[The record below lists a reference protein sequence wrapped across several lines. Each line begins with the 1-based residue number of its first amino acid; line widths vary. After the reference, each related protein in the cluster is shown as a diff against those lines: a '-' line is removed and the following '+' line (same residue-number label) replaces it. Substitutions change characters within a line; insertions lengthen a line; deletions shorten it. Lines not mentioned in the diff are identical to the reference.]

1 MRVIDRR
8 DWRDNVEH
16 EKLFLMCIIYIY
28 IYIYIYLCCLIVFPR
43 ILENFSICSIY
54 VEDLMA
60 VGVENGI
67 AELHPRKYSVVCKK
81 QSYCGEIE
89 VGVTFIPKVFLNLIY
104 ELWAGCFVYYNENS
118 NQHSALYMHLLLLK
132 E

>member
-1 MRVIDRR
+1 MKSYF
-8 DWRDNVEH
+8 WCALY
-16 EKLFLMCIIYIY
+16 KYIY
-28 IYIYIYLCCLIVFPR
+28 IYIYIYLCCLIVLSH

-60 VGVENGI
+60 VGVENGT
-67 AELHPRKYSVVCKK
+67 AELHPRKYSVVRKE

-89 VGVTFIPKVFLNLIY
+89 VGVTFTPKVFLNLIY